1 MQAFVVTTIQGVAM
15 LERAHRHL
23 AVALA
28 AAALAGACVGA
39 DTASEDT
46 TAISSGAVDTA
57 RGAGAGGEMSDA
69 QIFGFS
75 NMVDQAEVEAGELAQ
90 EKATNGEVKEYA
102 RMMVTEHSAHMR
114 EAGELAQQAGTN
126 PTEPSNDELKR
137 QHDQLMSSLRDASG
151 AAFDSL
157 YMNGMIMEHQAALQ
171 RLNTAMN
178 ATQSMEL
185 REFLNTTREAVQK
198 HLERAQQVKGE
209 LTSGN

>member
-1 MQAFVVTTIQGVAM
+1 M

-28 AAALAGACVGA
+28 LGAAALAGACVGA
-39 DTASEDT
+39 DTANEDT
-46 TAISSGAVDTA
+46 TAIGSSSGAVDTA
-57 RGAGAGGEMSDA
+57 GGAGTGGEMNDA

-90 EKATNGEVKEYA
+90 EKASSANVKEYA
-102 RMMVTEHSAHMR
+102 RMMVSEHTAHMR

-126 PTEPSNDELKR
+126 PSEPSNDQLKQ
-137 QHDQLMSSLRDASG
+137 QHDQLMSSLRAASG

-157 YMNGMIMEHQAALQ
+157 YINGMVMEHQAALQ

-198 HLERAQQVKGE
+198 HLERAQQVQGQ
-209 LTSGN
+209 LASNR